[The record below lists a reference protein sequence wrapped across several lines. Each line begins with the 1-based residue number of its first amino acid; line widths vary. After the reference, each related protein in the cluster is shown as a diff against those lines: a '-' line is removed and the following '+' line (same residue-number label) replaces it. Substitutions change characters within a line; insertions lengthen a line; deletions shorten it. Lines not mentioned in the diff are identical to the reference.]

1 VEPSFLPSIVDRMIK
16 VPDEAAYATIHFL
29 EELLNRKCGGS
40 TGTNVYAAFQI
51 ISELN
56 KQGESGSVV
65 SMICD
70 SGDRYLETYYSDGWL
85 NQNGFNLTHY
95 KENLEKFYRAGVMPE
110 G

>member
-1 VEPSFLPSIVDRMIK
+1 MIK

-29 EELLNRKCGGS
+29 EERLNRKCGGA

-70 SGDRYLETYYSDGWL
+70 SGDRYLETYYSDDWL
-85 NQNGFNLTHY
+85 NQNGFKLTHY
-95 KENLEKFYRAGVMPE
+95 KMNLEKFYAEGVMPE
-110 G
+110 R

>member
-1 VEPSFLPSIVDRMIK
+1 MIK

-70 SGDRYLETYYSDGWL
+70 SGDRYLETYYNDGWL

-95 KENLEKFYRAGVMPE
+95 KENLEKFYRVGDMPDR
-110 G
+110 